1 MNATDEPGIGHNATE
16 MKRDLLLAAEE
27 IGKIDAE
34 IAELRE
40 RKNEIKHE
48 KVKAHG
54 IKLADFNTVARW
66 WKLEGDDRNATLDEG
81 MPGMRRYRAAGGPGI
96 PALRLS
102 MAVGR
107 ERSRRRRQPRA
118 TRRFRHVGGRP
129 SSAGPICSAT
139 TRRSSPTVS
148 MPGVASSRSG

>member
-1 MNATDEPGIGHNATE
+1 MNTADKPGIGHNATE
-16 MKRDLLLAAEE
+16 MKRDLLLAAQE

-66 WKLEGDDRNATLDEG
+66 WKLEGDDRDETLDNIRVCCEALG
-81 MPGMRRYRAAGGPGI
+81 VGEQGNLFPAANEP
-96 PALRLS
+96 PEA
-102 MAVGR
+102 A
-107 ERSRRRRQPRA
+107 
-118 TRRFRHVGGRP
+118 
-129 SSAGPICSAT
+129 
-139 TRRSSPTVS
+139 
-148 MPGVASSRSG
+148 

>member
-1 MNATDEPGIGHNATE
+1 MNATDEPGVGHNATE
-16 MKRDLLLAAEE
+16 MKRDLLLAAQE

-66 WKLEGDDRNATLDEG
+66 WKLEGEDRNETLDNIRVCCE
-81 MPGMRRYRAAGGPGI
+81 ALGI
-96 PALRLS
+96 GEQGDLFPAS
-102 MAVGR
+102 P
-107 ERSRRRRQPRA
+107 EPPA
-118 TRRFRHVGGRP
+118 T
-129 SSAGPICSAT
+129 A
-139 TRRSSPTVS
+139 
-148 MPGVASSRSG
+148 